1 MTSAHPLRSRRTP
14 RVLAVLALAL
24 GVTAAATG
32 CSSGGGGG
40 PREPDTDAL
49 NTFLT
54 SYVSELNARDA
65 EGLAKLLGPPHG
77 EQDARA
83 RLTEYGGQGWRVTW
97 SHRSE
102 LEGVYQVRIKGSAR
116 KDRQP
121 VDVRE
126 VLVWDED
133 HWNMAPLGDG
143 TTPPGSSSTKRPAPG
158 TSEGP

>member
-1 MTSAHPLRSRRTP
+1 
-14 RVLAVLALAL
+14 
-24 GVTAAATG
+24 
-32 CSSGGGGG
+32 GGGARPPPRCAPAPPGAG
-40 PREPDTDAL
+40 SREPDTDAL

-77 EQDARA
+77 EKDARA
-83 RLTEYGGQGWRVTW
+83 RLTEYGGRGWRVTW

-143 TTPPGSSSTKRPAPG
+143 TTPPGSSSTKRPPPASPG
-158 TSEGP
+158 LT